1 MPESKMKE
9 VAQLLGVEL
18 GEEFKIKNIV
28 GTFRFEESGLYDND
42 SCLCTYSLKN
52 LLTGRC
58 EIEKPILDKVEKSY
72 LENLL
77 RPFKDM
83 VVYVEKTDGYPR
95 KKEYLHIS
103 FNEIEFTNLP
113 YFKKNTMYKG
123 MELGKKYTLKE
134 LGLFE
139 WSMKENWLNL

>member
-1 MPESKMKE
+1 MAENKIKE

-52 LLTGRC
+52 LLTGQC
-58 EIEKPILDKVEKSY
+58 EIEKPILDKVEKRY
-72 LENLL
+72 LKNLL
-77 RPFKDM
+77 RPFKNRVM
-83 VVYVEKTDGYPR
+83 YLRKLKNR
-95 KKEYLHIS
+95 NKKEYLCITLNG
-103 FNEIEFTNLP
+103 FETIVLP
-113 YFKKNTMYKG
+113 FFKEGTMYKG
-123 MELGKKYTLKE
+123 MKLEKKYTLKE

-139 WSMKENWLNL
+139 

>member
-9 VAQLLGVEL
+9 VAKILGVEL

-42 SCLCTYSLKN
+42 SYLCTYSLKN

-58 EIEKPILDKVEKSY
+58 EIEKPILDKVEKRY

-77 RPFKDM
+77 RPFRSR
-83 VVYVEKTDGYPR
+83 VVYVRKINYLN
-95 KKEYLHIS
+95 KKEYLCIYLNKQ
-103 FNEIEFTNLP
+103 NEVVYLP
-113 YFKKNTMYKG
+113 YFKEGTMYKG
-123 MELGKKYTLKE
+123 MEAGRRYTLKE
-134 LGLFE
+134 LRLF
-139 WSMKENWLNL
+139 K

>member
-42 SCLCTYSLKN
+42 SYLCTYSLKN
-52 LLTGRC
+52 LLTGQC
-58 EIEKPILDKVEKSY
+58 EIEKPILDKVEKRY

-77 RPFKDM
+77 RPFKDR
-83 VVYVEKTDGYPR
+83 VVYV
-95 KKEYLHIS
+95 KKKNISNQQYLHIQ
-103 FNEIEFTNLP
+103 FEGYECIELP
-113 YFKKNTMYKG
+113 KFEENTMYVG
-123 MELGKKYTLKE
+123 MEPEKEYSLKE

-139 WSMKENWLNL
+139 

>member
-9 VAQLLGVEL
+9 VAKILGVEL

-42 SCLCTYSLKN
+42 SYLCTYSLKK
-52 LLTGRC
+52 LLTGQC
-58 EIEKPILDKVEKSY
+58 EIEKPILDKVEKRY

-77 RPFKDM
+77 RPFKNR
-83 VVYVEKTDGYPR
+83 VTYVTKR
-95 KKEYLHIS
+95 KGLDKKLEYLNICVDKDDVI
-103 FNEIEFTNLP
+103 FLP
-113 YFKKNTMYKG
+113 YFEDDTMYKG
-123 MELGKKYTLKE
+123 MKPEKEYTLKE

-139 WSMKENWLNL
+139 E

>member
-42 SCLCTYSLKN
+42 SYLCTYSLKN
-52 LLTGRC
+52 LLTGQC
-58 EIEKPILDKVEKSY
+58 EIEKPILDKVEKRY

-77 RPFKDM
+77 RPFKDRVM
-83 VVYVEKTDGYPR
+83 YVLKIDDHN
-95 KKEYLHIS
+95 KKEYLGIYLDEQ
-103 FNEIEFTNLP
+103 NEVVYLP
-113 YFKKNTMYKG
+113 FFKEGTMYKG
-123 MELGKKYTLKE
+123 MEVRKRYILKE

-139 WSMKENWLNL
+139 K

>member
-1 MPESKMKE
+1 MSESKMKE

-42 SCLCTYSLKN
+42 SYLCTYSLKN

-77 RPFKDM
+77 RPFKDR
-83 VVYVEKTDGYPR
+83 VKYVKKKNTSNQQYLYIKLEGY
-95 KKEYLHIS
+95 EC
-103 FNEIEFTNLP
+103 IELP
-113 YFKKNTMYKG
+113 YFEKNTMYEG
-123 MELGKKYTLKE
+123 MITSQAYTLKE

-139 WSMKENWLNL
+139 

>member
-9 VAQLLGVEL
+9 VAKILGVEL

-42 SCLCTYSLKN
+42 SYLCTYSLKN
-52 LLTGRC
+52 LLTGQC
-58 EIEKPILDKVEKSY
+58 EIEKPILDKVEKRY

-83 VVYVEKTDGYPR
+83 VKYIEKIRYQ
-95 KKEYLHIS
+95 KEYLYICLDKDDDC
-103 FNEIEFTNLP
+103 ITLP
-113 YFKKNTMYKG
+113 YFKKNTMYVG
-123 MELGKKYTLKE
+123 MEPEKEYSLKE

-139 WSMKENWLNL
+139 

>member
-42 SCLCTYSLKN
+42 SYLCTYSLKN

-58 EIEKPILDKVEKSY
+58 EIEKPILDKVEKRY

-77 RPFKDM
+77 RPFRSR
-83 VVYVEKTDGYPR
+83 VVYIEKRNGSNQR
-95 KKEYLHIS
+95 QYLFIYL
-103 FNEIEFTNLP
+103 NNCEFFDLP
-113 YFKKNTMYKG
+113 YFKKNTMYVG
-123 MELGKKYTLKE
+123 MEPEKEYTLKE
-134 LGLFE
+134 MGLFE
-139 WSMKENWLNL
+139 K